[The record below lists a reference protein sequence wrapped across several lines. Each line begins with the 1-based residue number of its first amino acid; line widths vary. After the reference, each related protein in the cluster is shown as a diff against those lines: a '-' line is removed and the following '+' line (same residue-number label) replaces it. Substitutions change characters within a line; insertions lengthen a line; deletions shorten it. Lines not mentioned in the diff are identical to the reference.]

1 MAKKRKKIK
10 PAVKRQIIEE
20 AGNKCANPGCS
31 NWRVHIHHIKHWA
44 IYQSDDPSI
53 LIAVCPSCHD
63 AIHHGS
69 LEFSD
74 ELLYE
79 WKGIE
84 RTEKPNASHVYIE
97 PADSI
102 KLLTGSIA
110 LSSKNE
116 GATIFELAENNK
128 LSFRILDGDIAL
140 LNLKVSDLNGDEK
153 LKVSDNHVRIHDTT
167 TLSFNQ
173 VPGHVKVATTEIESF
188 LSESFV
194 EKMRVQKPEF
204 ASNGEIVLLELEVIK
219 PGVVKVCGCWAD
231 NEKAV
236 VITEDSLSFIKP
248 ELEQPL
254 SMVGEGENSV
264 LMYAG
269 PVDCSLFG
277 FKSENTGALKI

>member
-63 AIHHGS
+63 AIHHGA

-84 RTEKPNASHVYIE
+84 RPDKPNASHVYIE
-97 PADSI
+97 PSDSI

-128 LSFRILDGDIAL
+128 LSFRVLDGDIAL

-153 LKVSDNHVRIHDTT
+153 LKVSDNHVRIHDTNK
-167 TLSFNQ
+167 LSFDQ
-173 VPGHVKVATTEIESF
+173 VPGHIKVASTEIHSF

-194 EKMRVQKPEF
+194 EKMRAQKPEF
-204 ASNGEIVLLELEVIK
+204 GTDGEIVLLELQVIK

-231 NEKAV
+231 HEKAV
-236 VITEDSLSFIKP
+236 VITEDSLSFIRPDLK
-248 ELEQPL
+248 QPL

-277 FKSENTGALKI
+277 FKSDNAGALKI